1 MRYIVPTL
9 LLAALVSVPVLS
21 QAQAPGKAW
30 EDWNFYID
38 LYLLL
43 VNTSGDAAV
52 TLPDGDP
59 VDIPIALRFRDI
71 VDNYRGGLSGI
82 FTAKKKR
89 WSMNLDLSYA
99 RLESEQAVTF
109 PGPEPYPVDVT
120 VTSKSTFTL
129 GEYEIFLGYQIS
141 DPDQGV
147 SEMIFGTRYTGVR
160 S

>member
-1 MRYIVPTL
+1 M
-9 LLAALVSVPVLS
+9 
-21 QAQAPGKAW
+21 
-30 EDWNFYID
+30 
-38 LYLLL
+38 
-43 VNTSGDAAV
+43 
-52 TLPDGDP
+52 
-59 VDIPIALRFRDI
+59 
-71 VDNYRGGLSGI
+71 
-82 FTAKKKR
+82 R

-109 PGPEPYPVDVT
+109 PGPEPYAVEVT

-147 SEMIFGTRYTGVR
+147 SEIIFGTRYTGVSYTGVR